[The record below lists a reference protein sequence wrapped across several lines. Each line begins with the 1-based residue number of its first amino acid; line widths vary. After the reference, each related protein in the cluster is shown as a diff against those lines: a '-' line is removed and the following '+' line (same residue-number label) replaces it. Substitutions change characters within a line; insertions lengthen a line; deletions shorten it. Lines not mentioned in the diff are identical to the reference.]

1 MKRIIACLLAAVFCF
16 CAVISVSADNTFIY
30 EGNAQDFIY
39 VHEPVDEE
47 GNLIRVMPGDHAERD
62 MTVVNDISRGV
73 KVNIYVRPLVKVV
86 KAGSGVTEYIPEVG
100 VVVEKSQDNRM
111 AYMFNTA
118 NQQLDENSEWLL
130 LGTLYSGGEVNLD
143 LFLDFPITLGNEYQD
158 ADFYLEFRIQEFP
171 TEPDDPQPPQTGDT
185 AMTVIFSCTAAVAI
199 VLVLIP
205 IVARRRRR
213 ADDEE

>member
-1 MKRIIACLLAAVFCF
+1 MKRIIACLLAAVLCF

-39 VHEPVDEE
+39 VHEPVDDA
-47 GNLIRVMPGDHAERD
+47 GTLIKVMPGDYAERD

-100 VVVEKSQDNRM
+100 VVVEKSRDNRM
-111 AYMFNTA
+111 AYMFDTA

-158 ADFYLEFRIQEFP
+158 ADFYLEFKVQEFP